1 LFNLIILLVVV
12 AILIVRSKYFNKF
25 KVYDYKLLQSFRK
38 KKYDENLFV
47 IEEEIFGE
55 DEEPAI
61 LIN

>member
-1 LFNLIILLVVV
+1 MFNLIILLVVV